1 MRILLI
7 ENDPFL
13 LVSVQNALTALGYPI
28 DLAFNGLEGRYLA
41 TEGDYSLVLLDVAL
55 AGPDLA
61 VLQAIRRIKQT
72 PVLMLTTRDKVEDR
86 LKGLQLGANDYLA
99 MPFSELALQVRV
111 QALLQRRTPQETSR
125 LGLANLEVDILRR
138 QVARQ
143 GVSIKLS
150 PNEFDL
156 LAELLQRAGKPVSRE
171 ILEQRVWHTSLDN
184 ESNTLEVTV
193 RRLRKR
199 LDDPFDTKLLHT
211 VRGVGYMLADPEG

>member
-1 MRILLI
+1 VRILLI
-7 ENDPFL
+7 EDDPFL
-13 LVSVQNALTALGYPI
+13 LVSVQKALTALGYPI

-55 AGPDLA
+55 AGPNLA

-72 PVLMLTTRDKVEDR
+72 PVLMLTARDSVEDR

-111 QALLQRRTPQETSR
+111 QALLERRTPQETSR
-125 LGLANLEVDILRR
+125 LGLASLEVDILRR

-143 GVSIKLS
+143 GVAIKLS

-156 LAELLQRAGKPVSRE
+156 LAELLQHAGKPVSRE
-171 ILEQRVWHTSLDN
+171 ILAQRVWHTSLGD

-211 VRGVGYMLADPEG
+211 VRGVGYMLADREG